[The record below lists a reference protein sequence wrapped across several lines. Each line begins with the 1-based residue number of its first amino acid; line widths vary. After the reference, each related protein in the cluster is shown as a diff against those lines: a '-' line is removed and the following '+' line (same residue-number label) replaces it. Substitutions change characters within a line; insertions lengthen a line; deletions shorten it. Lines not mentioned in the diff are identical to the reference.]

1 MDGLEAARR
10 IRDAERGS
18 VTHLPIIALT
28 ANAMT
33 DHRDQCLDAGMDGY
47 LAKPIQP
54 DALFAEIESVL
65 DRLKKGDDDACIS
78 ADHAG

>member
-1 MDGLEAARR
+1 
-10 IRDAERGS
+10 
-18 VTHLPIIALT
+18 
-28 ANAMT
+28 
-33 DHRDQCLDAGMDGY
+33 MDGY